1 MQQPFTDMGSIIPE
15 LETDFVFR
23 RRPLAIP
30 GDLRPTWKIALLVL
44 VLKSCCRGSRTSLAR
59 LHVLCWALSAPD
71 SRAAL
76 LAAISGQLDPRSL
89 IVRFDPF
96 LERALQYAI
105 GEKLVV
111 HWRGRAVELT
121 PTGKKLAAEV
131 IATEDLFN
139 SEKEFLALI
148 GQDLSEKLV
157 NRMFGLGA
165 ANAI

>member
-1 MQQPFTDMGSIIPE
+1 MQQPFPDMGAAIHE

-44 VLKSCCRGSRTSLAR
+44 LLKNCCRGSRTSLSR
-59 LHVLCWALSAPD
+59 LHVLSWALSAPD
-71 SRAAL
+71 SQAAL
-76 LAAISGQLDPRSL
+76 LAALSGQLDPRSL

-105 GEKLVV
+105 GEGLVI
-111 HWRGRAVELT
+111 HWRGKAVELT
-121 PTGKKLAAEV
+121 PMGKRLAAEI

-139 SEKEFLALI
+139 SEKKFLALI